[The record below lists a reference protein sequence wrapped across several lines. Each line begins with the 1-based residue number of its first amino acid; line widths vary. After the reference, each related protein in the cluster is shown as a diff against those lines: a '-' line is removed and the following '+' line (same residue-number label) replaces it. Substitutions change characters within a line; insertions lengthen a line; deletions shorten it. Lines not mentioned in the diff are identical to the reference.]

1 MNDARTCFSTTSDL
15 AGLIRSRELGIVEL
29 TSLYLQRIEQRN
41 PALGAYVCVL
51 ADQALATA
59 EALQRRL
66 DDTPEPSP
74 LYGIPIAIK
83 DLDDVAGAPTRCGS
97 RTMAGN
103 IAKEDSIFTER
114 LRGAGAIVLGKTN
127 TPEFGH
133 KATTDSLAFGPASS
147 PYVAGTN
154 AGGSSGG
161 SAAAA
166 ADGLAAIAQGGD
178 GGGSIRIP
186 ASLCGVYGFKPSW
199 GRVPHAYR
207 PGAFLFTPF
216 VSHGALARS
225 VEDAAIML
233 EAMIGPH
240 PRDPLSLPDAEL
252 DLRAAC
258 RRPIDGLRVA
268 YSPNMGVFPVDSR
281 VRGIVD
287 EAARALSG
295 AGAAVD
301 TIELPINCSQQELA
315 AVWRR
320 GIVVQHAQMVA
331 GFRAEGTDLLALGAD
346 GLEPQF
352 LALLDEADAIT
363 AVDYKVDDMVRTHVF
378 DTVQDVFDQYDI
390 LLSATCSVPAVENA
404 SDGTTVGPDQVNGEA
419 VDPLIGWAL
428 TYVVNFTGHPAASVP
443 AGLTAENSPV
453 GMQLVGRRFEDDTVL
468 AASAA
473 IERARPWAHTYP
485 GLADLRSQPVA

>member
-1 MNDARTCFSTTSDL
+1 MNDATTCFSSTRQL
-15 AGLIRSRELGIVEL
+15 ADLIRARELGIVEL
-29 TSLYLQRIEQRN
+29 TAQYLQRIERRN

-51 ADQALATA
+51 ADEALATA
-59 EALQRRL
+59 EELQRQL
-66 DDTPEPSP
+66 DHTPEPGP

-83 DLDDVAGAPTRCGS
+83 DLDDVAGVPTRCGS

-103 IAKEDSIFTER
+103 VAKQDSIFVER
-114 LRGAGAIVLGKTN
+114 LRAAGAIILGKTN

-133 KATTDSLAFGPASS
+133 KGTTDSLAFGPASS

-161 SAAAA
+161 SAAAV

-216 VSHGALARS
+216 VSHGVLART

-233 EAMIGPH
+233 EPMIGPH
-240 PRDPLSLPDAEL
+240 PRDPLSLPHVEL
-252 DLRAAC
+252 NLRAAC
-258 RRPIDGLRVA
+258 RRSIDGLRVA
-268 YSPNMGVFPVDSR
+268 YSPNMGVFPVDAR
-281 VRGIVD
+281 VRRVVD
-287 EAARALSG
+287 EAAQALSR
-295 AGAAVD
+295 AGATVD
-301 TIELPINCSQQELA
+301 TIELPITYSQQELA

-320 GIVVQHAQMVA
+320 GIVVQHAQMIA
-331 GFRAEGTDLLALGAD
+331 GFQAEGTDLLGFGAN

-352 LALLDEADAIT
+352 LALLEEADSISAI
-363 AVDYKVDDMVRTHVF
+363 DYKIDDMVRTHVF
-378 DTVQDVFDQYDI
+378 DTVQDVFDQYDM
-390 LLSATCSVPAVENA
+390 LLSPTCSVPAIKNA
-404 SDGTTVGPDQVNGEA
+404 SDGTTVGPHQVNGEA
-419 VDPLIGWAL
+419 VDPLIGWSL
-428 TYVVNFTGHPAASVP
+428 TYIVNFTGHPAASIP
-443 AGLTAENSPV
+443 AGLTPESSPV

-473 IERARPWAHTYP
+473 IERVRPWADTYP
-485 GLADLRSQPVA
+485 GLADLRSQPVG